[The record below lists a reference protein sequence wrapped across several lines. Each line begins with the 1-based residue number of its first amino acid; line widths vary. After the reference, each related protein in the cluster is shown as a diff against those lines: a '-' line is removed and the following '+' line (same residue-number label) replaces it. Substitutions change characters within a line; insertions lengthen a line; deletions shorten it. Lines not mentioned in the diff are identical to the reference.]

1 MQGSTAL
8 HQAAMHGHARVV
20 QSLLEYGAD
29 PNPRTA
35 DVSAPL
41 LQLSLMLLGS
51 CMTCYASQ
59 AHPLFRPMHALDS
72 ASQYHLSCS
81 LFPARSCVCGNK
93 RTLISDS
100 KGGAESMAAVKRA
113 AKVITDTTPKL

>member
-35 DVSAPL
+35 DVSAPTI
-41 LQLSLMLLGS
+41 LMLPGS
-51 CMTCYASQ
+51 CMTFYASS
-59 AHPLFRPMHALDS
+59 AHPLFRPVHWT
-72 ASQYHLSCS
+72 Q
-81 LFPARSCVCGNK
+81 
-93 RTLISDS
+93 LI
-100 KGGAESMAAVKRA
+100 
-113 AKVITDTTPKL
+113 TTIIVATWFRQDHVYAQTRGD